1 MITDILTAIDDIMYY
16 PILIIIMAVADI
28 TMGLMTMINLPCC
41 FILFGTARKALS
53 DYEKQKK
60 AGKDPAFRAKDI
72 GMDADKLSFWQ

>member
-1 MITDILTAIDDIMYY
+1 
-16 PILIIIMAVADI
+16 
-28 TMGLMTMINLPCC
+28 MGLMTMINLPCC

-72 GMDADKLSFWQ
+72 GMDADKLSFWK